1 MLVAVTMFSCGQS
14 TMKTNEIEF
23 YDNNQDQFTFLV
35 FDKSKVDTFMSKYE
49 PLKYSN
55 PTIKQSLI
63 KLTEVQ
69 FYDNTKTNFPSFI
82 NNSKTPDTSDFNLA
96 MNVIKA
102 TYDKDGEKY
111 FHGSLSYLFFYNCLP
126 DRLQDKWTQTTL
138 GDFRFNATFFSILRD
153 KSEIIDK
160 MIYGEMGYWDNKLK
174 PIFGEH
180 IFNEL
185 TSDQAK
191 QIKQLILNDKSFD
204 DNRFKTDRDNFIYF
218 LDKTINNEWRLLLT
232 DWN

>member
-1 MLVAVTMFSCGQS
+1 
-14 TMKTNEIEF
+14 MKTNEIEF

-49 PLKYSN
+49 PLKFSN
-55 PTIKQSLI
+55 PVIKQELI
-63 KLTEVQ
+63 KLTELI
-69 FYDNTKTNFPSFI
+69 FDNKTKTNFRSFI

-111 FHGSLSYLFFYNCLP
+111 FHGSISYSFFYNCLP
-126 DRLQDKWTQTTL
+126 ESFQDKWTQTTL
-138 GDFRFNATFFSILRD
+138 GDFRFNSTFFSILRD

-160 MIYGEMGYWDNKLK
+160 MIYGEIGYWDDKLK
-174 PIFGEH
+174 TIFGEH
-180 IFNEL
+180 IFNEI

-191 QIKQLILNDKSFD
+191 RIKLIILNDKSFD
-204 DNRFKTDRDNFIYF
+204 DNRFRTDRDNFIYF